1 MLYDS
6 QRVDSTADRDMPPPL
21 RHLLQIIWRRKF
33 NVLLIVIL
41 LVGATVGFTLVQT
54 PTYVASIKLLVSQEK
69 GVNEVPTDVVSLQE
83 LTPTVAEV
91 IGTRPVAEAVI
102 RELDLNTTAE
112 NFLENVDVQ
121 QVGDTQVI
129 EVDYKDTNPQR
140 AQEIVNTIGEVFPER
155 ISEMSLSASSITVT
169 VWERAAVPDVPVS
182 PNPLRNV
189 VLALMLCL
197 LLGSGLAIA
206 LETLDDSW
214 RSPEAVE
221 EISERPNLGVIPEV
235 KIPTASQRAKKHS
248 TTGREALVTVLDPD
262 SAASE
267 AYRMLR
273 TNLLYALADLPP
285 RVILIA
291 SPGPREGKS
300 TICANLAVALGQADN
315 SVLILDCNL
324 RNPIMH
330 KIFGLS
336 NIRGLE
342 DAIAGECELRE
353 IQHLPQ
359 PGVKV
364 VTSGAPRFDP
374 SELVG
379 SRRFGELLAQAR
391 NEFDYVLLD
400 SSPIGLVSDPVVLAT
415 ETDGV
420 LLVLDAQHTRERNF
434 RSSIRSLETVG
445 ATFLGTIMNKVKF
458 SDKGFPYRTLPD
470 TRRWRSLP
478 LLDPGSGADVRVRT
492 SRRR

>member
-1 MLYDS
+1 MLYDP
-6 QRVDSTADRDMPPPL
+6 QRADSTADREVLPPL
-21 RHLLQIIWRRKF
+21 RFLLQIIWRRKF
-33 NVLLIVIL
+33 SVMLIAIL
-41 LVGATVGFTLVQT
+41 LVGVTVGFTFGQT

-69 GVNEVPTDVVSLQE
+69 GADEVPADVVSLQE
-83 LTPTVAEV
+83 LTATVAEV

-102 RELDLNTTAE
+102 RKLDLNITAK

-121 QVGDTQVI
+121 QVSETQVI
-129 EVDYKDTNPQR
+129 EVAYKHTDPQK
-140 AQEIVNTIGEVFPER
+140 AQEIVNTIGEVFSER
-155 ISEMSLSASSITVT
+155 ISEVSPSASSITVT
-169 VWERAAVPDVPVS
+169 VWERAALPDEPVS

-189 VLALMLCL
+189 VLALMLGL

-206 LETLDDSW
+206 SEILDDSW

-248 TTGREALVTVLDPD
+248 TWREALVTVLEPG

-267 AYRMLR
+267 AYRTLR
-273 TNLLYALADLPP
+273 TNLLYALTDIPP
-285 RVILIA
+285 RVILIT

-300 TICANLAVALGQADN
+300 TICANLAVVLGQADK
-315 SVLILDCNL
+315 SVLILDCDL

-330 KIFGLS
+330 KIFELS
-336 NIRGLE
+336 NIRGLV
-342 DAIAGECELRE
+342 DAVAGECELRE

-364 VTSGAPRFDP
+364 VTSGALPFNP

-420 LLVLDAQHTRERNF
+420 LLVLDVQHTGKWKF

-445 ATFLGTIMNKVKF
+445 ATFLGTIMNKVKS
-458 SDKGFPYRTLPD
+458 SDKGYPYAQA
-470 TRRWRSLP
+470 SE
-478 LLDPGSGADVRVRT
+478 
-492 SRRR
+492 